1 MAWNNL
7 SDAIFDHAAR
17 NASAPALTE
26 GRVTLAYGELA
37 SLVAKASVHLRDLGI
52 GQGVRVGIA
61 LNNCIDHVVL
71 LFALLRVGATPVEM
85 SADDSDAAVVAAAC
99 KYGVRAIFT
108 EAHIVLPPDI
118 VQHRVTLSW
127 RTEIAHKSGD
137 HRATTGA
144 DELDIISL
152 TTGSTGVPSGV
163 VWTQRQYMRRIELR
177 LAIYYG
183 VAPGPDFRPRDLLL
197 TAPMRYGWFFICVLM
212 QLVVGGRLVILP
224 NFAKPIEM
232 VRAIAS
238 WPGAICCVTANMCR
252 LFLAAVP
259 DEGSLFPD
267 LFLLE
272 ASGLPLFPWEKRAV
286 TTRVAANFIE
296 SYGTAGIGTISVL
309 SAADMAAQPDSVGRP
324 LPLLDVQIA
333 DDAGNPLPTGMFG
346 RIRCRGVL
354 MSRPCPESANE
365 PRAEYFRDGWYYPG
379 DIGVLDTEGYLHLR
393 GRVAEIIRRGATE
406 IFAPDLEAVIV
417 AHPLVADAAVI
428 GVPSQTRGEAV
439 VAFVVKRGAL
449 QHDDLVRH
457 CSGRLKPEQRPDR
470 IYYIDAL
477 PRIEG
482 GKLDRARLQSL
493 ALIEAMRRN
502 GQ

>member
-7 SDAIFDHAAR
+7 SDAIFAHALR
-17 NASAPALTE
+17 DPGAPALVE
-26 GRVTLAYGELA
+26 GRVALGYGELA
-37 SLVAKASVHLRDLGI
+37 ALVAKASVHLRDLGI
-52 GQGVRVGIA
+52 AQGVRVGIA
-61 LNNCIDHVVL
+61 LNNGIDHVIL
-71 LFALLRVGATPVEM
+71 LFALLRVGAVPIEM
-85 SADDSDAAVVAAAC
+85 SAEDSDEAIAAAAR

-108 EAHIVLPPDI
+108 EAHSVLPPDI
-118 VQHRVTLSW
+118 VQHRMTLSW
-127 RTEIAHKSGD
+127 RAEIAGKTGD
-137 HRATTGA
+137 HRAAAGA
-144 DELDIISL
+144 DALEIISL
-152 TTGSTGVPSGV
+152 TTGSTGIPSGV

-183 VAPGPDFRPRDLLL
+183 AAPGPDFRPRDLLL
-197 TAPMRYGWFFICVLM
+197 TAPMRYGWFFICVLL
-212 QLVVGGRLVILP
+212 QLVAGGRLVILP

-232 VRAIAS
+232 VRAIAA

-272 ASGLPLFPWEKRAV
+272 SAGLPLFPWEKRAV

-309 SAADMAAQPDSVGRP
+309 TAADMAVKPDSVGRP

-333 DDAGNPLPTGMFG
+333 DDAGNPVPAGTFG
-346 RIRCRGVL
+346 RIRCRGAL
-354 MSRPCPESANE
+354 MSRPCPESATE
-365 PRAEYFRDGWYYPG
+365 PRAEYFADGWYYPG
-379 DIGVLDTEGYLHLR
+379 DIGALDTEGYLHLR

-406 IFAPDLEAVIV
+406 IFAPDIEAVIA

-457 CSGRLKPEQRPDR
+457 CSGQLKPEQRPDR
-470 IYYIDAL
+470 IYYIDTL

-493 ALIEAMRRN
+493 AQIEAMRRN